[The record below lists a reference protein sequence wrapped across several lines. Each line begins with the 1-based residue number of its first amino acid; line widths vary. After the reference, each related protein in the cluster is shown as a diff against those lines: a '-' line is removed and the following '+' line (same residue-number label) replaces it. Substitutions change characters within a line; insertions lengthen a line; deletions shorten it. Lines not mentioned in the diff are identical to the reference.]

1 MMNELRLRAQVA
13 GMAAVAILGGCA
25 ATGGDLP
32 ADPPSLTMLEP
43 AVPNVTIYPTRVT
56 VKNARGDVLLDGAP
70 DKDNRLAG
78 NPAPSQFDGTLQI
91 TTQYDNGS
99 TKTQTLTH
107 DPARRVGLAWDNT
120 SNQYVVRE
128 LEAPRPADRFVGQP
142 GWGLQIF
149 GDYKRTPFGT
159 TTVASSGSSLTAHP
173 DLADNMSSLGVGL
186 RRYFTALPNGV
197 QPFAYAAFSEY
208 FNNGASSTDLTYH
221 FGTTADTGAS
231 INEQRSFLL
240 GVGGQFELPQRL
252 ALQLMVGLHATRLQ
266 MSVFSDE
273 RSGGGPNNVFQT
285 QKWIYGPT
293 FGAGLSFPLMMMSGG
308 SPLIAFLQ
316 YQGLFMRD
324 VSVSGTSPFT
334 LNTYS
339 LSADGGLQNKIMF
352 GLETRF

>member
-1 MMNELRLRAQVA
+1 MMSELRLHAWGA
-13 GMAAVAILGGCA
+13 LLGAVVLAGCA
-25 ATGGDLP
+25 GIGGDP
-32 ADPPSLTMLEP
+32 SPIPPSLTLSEP
-43 AVPNVTIYPTRVT
+43 ALPTVTIYPTRVT
-56 VKNARGDVLLDGAP
+56 VKNGSGQVLLDGAP

-78 NPAPSQFDGTLQI
+78 NPAPSQFDGTLQV
-91 TTQYDNGS
+91 TTQYDNG
-99 TKTQTLTH
+99 TTRTQTLTH
-107 DPARRVGLAWDNT
+107 DPARRVGLAWD
-120 SNQYVVRE
+120 SASKQYVVRE
-128 LEAPRPADRFVGQP
+128 LEAPRPADRFIGQP

-159 TTVASSGSSLTAHP
+159 TSVGSSGSPLTAHP
-173 DLADNMSSLGVGL
+173 DLSDDMSSLGVGL
-186 RRYFTALPNGV
+186 RRYFTALANGV

-221 FGTTADTGAS
+221 FGTTPDSGAS
-231 INEQRSFLL
+231 IKEQRSLLL
-240 GVGGQFELPQRL
+240 GGGGQFALNDRL

-273 RSGGGPNNVFQT
+273 RSGGGPNNIFEA
-285 QKWIYGPT
+285 QKWIFGPT
-293 FGAGLSFPLMMMSGG
+293 FGAGLSFPLLYLSGG

-316 YQGLFMRD
+316 YQGLFMRN
-324 VSVSGTSPFT
+324 VSVSGSSPFT